1 MTRLTPPEQAL
12 FDTRQHVAAA
22 ARAAARLVDTRTIG
36 KAPTFSGEH
45 KDWPDWSFQCTA
57 YMGSANPKSIEAPR
71 WAAMEETQ
79 IAAEALRTRGFE
91 KPDPQLC
98 FAFALFV
105 VQRKHTG
112 DRETHR
118 DQQRLEAVAWVER
131 CVRQQQQ
138 RSAASANAVFIMAQT
153 CRCSHIDDRNSH
165 ILKLHASQDRA
176 LRLLSRA
183 DVGNSEAV

>member
-1 MTRLTPPEQAL
+1 MIR
-12 FDTRQHVAAA
+12 DQHVAAA

-36 KAPTFSGEH
+36 KAPTFCGEH

-57 YMGSANPKSIEAPR
+57 YMGSANPKSVEAPR

-105 VQRKHTG
+105 VQRKRTG
-112 DRETHR
+112 DCDKHR
-118 DQQRLEAVAWVER
+118 DQQRLEAVAWVEL

-138 RSAASANAVFIMAQT
+138 SRQRVRMQYSVWP
-153 CRCSHIDDRNSH
+153 
-165 ILKLHASQDRA
+165 KRA
-176 LRLLSRA
+176 
-183 DVGNSEAV
+183 EAVTQTTGTRTS